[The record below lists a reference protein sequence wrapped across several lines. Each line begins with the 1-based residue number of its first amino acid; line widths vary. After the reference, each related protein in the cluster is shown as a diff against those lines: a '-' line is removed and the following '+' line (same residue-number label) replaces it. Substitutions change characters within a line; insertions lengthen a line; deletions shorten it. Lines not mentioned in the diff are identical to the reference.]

1 MLSQTMRYKTQLLNS
16 KIDTVTYTT
25 FENLGSNKTLTLN
38 INTNLNLT
46 KQFTMSLNGQVNHVW
61 LSGTFNGSMYHN
73 DGYTGN
79 AFGNLRYK
87 FNNGFGL
94 SFNAGFF
101 SGNVNLQGK
110 SSDFIFN
117 QYLFSKEFFN
127 KKMTIVL
134 VANNPYSK
142 YNTFRSNINSAE
154 FYQSTYNQNYYRSFA
169 VRFNFRL
176 GKLNSDIKKNQHGIS
191 NDDTKGG
198 KSSGGN
204 SGG

>member
-1 MLSQTMRYKTQLLNS
+1 M
-16 KIDTVTYTT
+16 DTVTYTT
-25 FENLGSNKTLTLN
+25 FENLGTNKTLGLN

-46 KQFTMSLNGQVNHVW
+46 KQFTLGLNGQVNHVW
-61 LSGTFNGSMYHN
+61 LSGIFDGSMYHN
-73 DGYTGN
+73 AGFTGN
-79 AFGNLRYK
+79 AFGNMRYK
-87 FNNGFGL
+87 FNSGYAL

-127 KKMTIVL
+127 KKMTISL

-142 YNTFRSNINSAE
+142 YNTFKSDVNSAQ
-154 FYQSTYNQNYYRSFA
+154 FYQSSYNQNYYRSFA
-169 VRFNFRL
+169 VRFNFRV
-176 GKLNSDIKKNQHGIS
+176 GKLNSNIKKNEHGIN

-198 KSSGGN
+198 GKSSGG
-204 SGG
+204 GGS